1 MTDPTTP
8 LVFSLDQNYPNPF
21 NPTTTIAFSIAKKGP
36 VKMQLFDIDGRL
48 VKTLVDEE
56 MAPGQYKVV
65 WNGEN
70 RSGSTVASGVY
81 FVRLRAASFES
92 TKKMLLIR

>member
-1 MTDPTTP
+1 MRYRCPGAGRPGRDETPPLTGVQLTDPTTP

-48 VKTLVDEE
+48 LKTLVDED
-56 MAPGQYKVV
+56 MAPGTM
-65 WNGEN
+65 
-70 RSGSTVASGVY
+70 R
-81 FVRLRAASFES
+81 FFP
-92 TKKMLLIR
+92 